1 MSDFNF
7 SFGFTTD
14 LTGLKS
20 LEKEFDTISRKI
32 DRIKDLKLN
41 PNVNTS
47 QLERLDRVQTALFGR
62 LDLIQR
68 AYVELDSAMNQAGS
82 EGKAL
87 ERVFVRL
94 TEAAARESR
103 VLGDLTGHFRN
114 VDVAM
119 EAMINPQ
126 LNSFLGNLELALNR
140 VSLAVENHSDAL
152 REENALT
159 QRNIDLKQAQMRAT
173 QASIEARRAATK
185 QTNAELE
192 TAGLLGLG
200 GDSGE
205 LLDRLSGTV
214 KQALISTPIYA
225 AAYAATANI
234 QSSIQDF
241 VQFDTVLNRI
251 AIVTGETTDSVRE
264 LKVAFMES
272 AKALSVSGVEYAKGT
287 QTFLAQGGA
296 AAKFAEDLTKAS
308 VQLANVTGTSTQ
320 DTSDYLTAIGNSFK
334 LIEQGPESIQKM
346 ADVLLY
352 LDNASATSADEIGQA
367 MRRAASSFESAGIS
381 YEKASAMIA
390 TSSEITRQAP
400 ERIGTAFKTMIETIQ
415 EVRKQGP
422 DSVKEFSSKIQ
433 ETIDQFPSLKGKL
446 TLFDETGTQMVDTTE
461 FLNQLQNTFQEI
473 KTTDPLAA
481 KAVMQAIGG
490 KENANILAALL
501 ESGDRY
507 EELYK
512 GIITKALGSAD
523 KAQEEYANSLEAQI
537 TKLKGAWEEFI
548 NELISNQAFSNILT
562 AIQRMVEG
570 IHFLLGDSNQLLKI
584 FGALAVLKFA
594 PAAVGR
600 LFTVEGGTTLVSI
613 IKNNIFDPKTKAL
626 FPKKEKEI
634 DNPDEMDRGEG
645 KGKIKVPKFLTSLT
659 PIREEIKSAESEI
672 NNTKKEIEIVRE
684 KRRAVNDQ
692 ITALTQEDVK
702 LLDKVKQDFDSRI
715 SDKLKG
721 VLSIP
726 AKYRTKREQKTVDRY
741 LEAVKNE
748 VTKIKEAN
756 GLMEKSKRLYQQ
768 FDDLNNELDLLG
780 YESSD
785 PDIARRSNKPSGKLQ
800 RQEAKKEG
808 LEDLAKSRSLGVKG
822 IRGLLGGGAAALVGL
837 AIEAISS
844 ALTDPRGIS
853 SMFENWMENI
863 GANLGSMLL
872 GALGMV
878 FAGPAGAIVGANL
891 GSWIGEWIQKAVTPD
906 KAAEENKKY
915 VDQNVK
921 KLAELEEKK
930 RKGIQLTKEERD
942 AYNNLTYELSGYS
955 DQVQKV
961 KNELKAMSDAQEAVV
976 NSSTA
981 YFDAI
986 ISGMDGT
993 AESLDNLIKKYG
1005 SYADAVQK
1013 VNVLEQAKAIEEFS
1027 NKYIKDEGER
1037 LNIAADINN
1046 AMISDNP
1053 AQAMLDIV
1061 AGNYS
1066 IAKAAEE
1073 DSSGAIKTA
1082 KEKLYSD
1089 VFMRRISP
1097 SEKYQKSAL
1106 TAESIKEGINK
1117 NPLSET
1123 IDALGELG
1131 KEYNFSVNTEKLKG
1145 EKDTEKVRK
1154 TIETIL
1160 NVIISAKD
1168 AKKKADL
1175 FNITKTEESAK
1186 AFNEEA
1192 TKVAGMLP
1200 KTSAT
1205 DVGFATSKKQTE
1217 TKLIGLREQEK
1228 QRQKKSAENFKAQ
1241 FPGIEDFQKTFEQQ
1255 IVIYE
1260 NTQNTEDKLSQINQ
1274 LVLDVE
1280 QSIRLTAAQ
1289 AGKPVKAMSEA
1300 EKEAMSNR
1308 MKFLFDDYIKAK
1320 LAAETYDQK
1329 LENATPELVQ
1339 FNPKAQ
1345 RPGPFIN
1352 VPGYNDKSN
1361 IAVGIEDLLAQI
1373 GTPLEVPEPVKESFN
1388 RPAELLELSQIDV
1401 AAEQNRIVKLINDKI
1416 QNIKDGNGTAEE
1428 KLKELEKLYS
1438 RRLKLLKSAKDSY
1451 KNALNISKKNL
1462 QDIVNQDKG
1471 ILKGIS
1477 LKEAGDGFF
1486 DENSIQRIRQRLELN
1501 VRSSQSGLAGLG
1513 EKTDQNNNSFVRA
1526 EKAVYNAEQALEK
1539 FNRAHSAYQTS
1550 VEKSNEANEA
1560 LTDTLRE
1567 QKKEIVSMQQEI
1579 LEIDLT
1585 EAFFG
1590 KNKSLDKIE
1599 QYFNLITAQQ
1609 NKYASALEKQLHLSK
1624 LQAQLDKDKLK
1635 YGTNPQLL
1643 AFQAKLNKAKDDGRK
1658 YSEEELKIIDS
1669 EYQVYLKQ
1677 VMLKRAE
1684 QQANAGTV
1692 LMRDAAG
1699 NWIYGAKPGEKG
1711 KEDVL
1716 DANEDL
1722 TDAIDDLN
1730 RQLEAAITNTN
1741 KSLLDTTKQLI
1752 GIEKEIALNTTIA
1765 NDKTGTYSDKE
1776 QKAAQERLKQLEGIQ
1791 QALRGQLM
1799 IDQDSLKNLADK
1811 ASVTAALGAA
1821 QATGAAATRDAILKE
1836 SDLEAAKKIATNLS
1850 ESSQALIT
1858 SQLAP
1863 VKDQVATLGT
1873 TLTNLDGALK
1883 VVSEKLAGKDGLKT
1897 DFENISDVSEKVIAA
1912 LGKEG
1917 KESTGLVG
1925 AINSVDSIIDETTAT
1940 IKEKLTKFDEDA
1952 RKTIKSINDA
1962 GKLFETSIKTAGD
1975 DAVKKIDAAAKKID
1989 TAVGK
1994 INAENAKPAP
2004 QPVVITQGLSQ
2015 EEVSKLAKKL
2025 SLETQKAQKIAEK
2038 DSAQDVLSSAN
2049 ANLKVATP
2057 GTSAYSSQTSIANAA
2072 NQRIKDLTSDISA
2085 IDKELKKY
2093 DTGGYTGDFSGGK
2106 IAMLHEKELVLNKE
2120 DTKNILN
2127 SVKIIREVAS
2137 SVNPKEIFSSIPSSE
2152 VSNST
2157 IINASFPNVS
2167 SSEEIR
2173 KAFAN
2178 MSNNAS
2184 QFAYRM
2190 RPAY

>member
-173 QASIEARRAATK
+173 QASVEARRVAAQQNTA
-185 QTNAELE
+185 QLAD
-192 TAGLLGLG
+192 AGLFG
-200 GDSGE
+200 GDANE
-205 LLDRLSGTV
+205 ILDRLGGTV

-234 QSSIQDF
+234 QTSIQSF
-241 VQFDTVLNRI
+241 IEFDTVLNRI
-251 AIVTGETTDSVRE
+251 AIVTSDTTANVRE
-264 LKVAFMES
+264 MKVAFMEA
-272 AKALSVSGVEYAKGT
+272 AKALSVSGIEYAKGT

-296 AAKFAEDLTKAS
+296 AAKYAEDLTKAA

-334 LIEQGPESIQKM
+334 LIDQGPASIQKM

-422 DSVKEFSSKIQ
+422 ESVKEFSSKIQ

-446 TLFDETGTQMVDTTE
+446 SLFDESGTKMVDTTE
-461 FLNQLQNTFQEI
+461 FLNQLQNTFEEI

-507 EELYK
+507 RELYE
-512 GIITKALGSAD
+512 GIVSDSLGSAE
-523 KAQEEYANSLEAQI
+523 KAQAEFANSLQAKINEM
-537 TKLKGAWEEFI
+537 KGAWEEFI
-548 NELISNQAFSNILT
+548 NSLISSEGFANILESLESI
-562 AIQRMVEG
+562 AG
-570 IHFLLGDSNQLLKI
+570 IMHTLLGDSNQLLKI
-584 FGALAVLKFA
+584 LGAIAV
-594 PAAVGR
+594 
-600 LFTVEGGTTLVSI
+600 I
-613 IKNNIFDPKTKAL
+613 
-626 FPKKEKEI
+626 
-634 DNPDEMDRGEG
+634 
-645 KGKIKVPKFLTSLT
+645 KFLPSATSGLL
-659 PIREEIKSAESEI
+659 SAESLLPGFIKKRIVDTEAKAIKNPFKSYDEDNPKANTAFIYSLKPLREELARSRQALRDVEGELAKEVAHNRRI
-672 NNTKKEIEIVRE
+672 NDLIIEEQNRAKFELAELRAIDQSVMNQVEKDELNRKIQDMRSRTTRVPDELHGALLETDVRQTE
-684 KRRAVNDQ
+684 LVERRGRLRGETGALESELESQRGRVSATRGTLGGIASAVAVG
-692 ITALTQEDVK
+692 ALTLVGDI
-702 LLDKVKQDFDSRI
+702 LSTPGDF
-715 SDKLKG
+715 
-721 VLSIP
+721 SI
-726 AKYRTKREQKTVDRY
+726 KD
-741 LEAVKNE
+741 LF
-748 VTKIKEAN
+748 
-756 GLMEKSKRLYQQ
+756 KS
-768 FDDLNNELDLLG
+768 FIDNIGSLLG
-780 YESSD
+780 S
-785 PDIARRSNKPSGKLQ
+785 
-800 RQEAKKEG
+800 
-808 LEDLAKSRSLGVKG
+808 
-822 IRGLLGGGAAALVGL
+822 ALVG
-837 AIEAISS
+837 
-844 ALTDPRGIS
+844 GVG
-853 SMFENWMENI
+853 M
-863 GANLGSMLL
+863 
-872 GALGMV
+872 ALG
-878 FAGPAGAIVGANL
+878 GPAGAIVGANL
-891 GSWIGEWIQKAVTPD
+891 GSWLGEWIQGKFDPSAMLAQKEELNKNVKAYAELQQKKIEGVALTKDEIELYSKLSIELAAYTEEVVNARNMIAALHEANKLVTQSSKEYYDSIAVALSGATEKYEKYGKAVER
-906 KAAEENKKY
+906 AA
-915 VDQNVK
+915 
-921 KLAELEEKK
+921 
-930 RKGIQLTKEERD
+930 
-942 AYNNLTYELSGYS
+942 
-955 DQVQKV
+955 
-961 KNELKAMSDAQEAVV
+961 
-976 NSSTA
+976 
-981 YFDAI
+981 
-986 ISGMDGT
+986 
-993 AESLDNLIKKYG
+993 
-1005 SYADAVQK
+1005 
-1013 VNVLEQAKAIEEFS
+1013 AIEQKQLLVDYV
-1027 NKYIKDEGER
+1027 NKYITDEEEKEK
-1037 LNIAADINN
+1037 IISDINE
-1046 AMISDNP
+1046 AM
-1053 AQAMLDIV
+1053 
-1061 AGNYS
+1061 
-1066 IAKAAEE
+1066 
-1073 DSSGAIKTA
+1073 SS
-1082 KEKLYSD
+1082 E
-1089 VFMRRISP
+1089 SP
-1097 SEKYQKSAL
+1097 SEAL
-1106 TAESIKEGINK
+1106 TDLVTGGKKKRGGGYKYESSKILQESYEDEDVAAKELRSQMRLKEVKSSEYFTKSGLTADVILK
-1117 NPLSET
+1117 NLETAPLESS
-1123 IDALGELG
+1123 IDKVADLG
-1131 KEYNFSVNTEKLKG
+1131 KEYGFSFPVDQLKKNEDKTLVKKSIENTLN
-1145 EKDTEKVRK
+1145 
-1154 TIETIL
+1154 TI
-1160 NVIISAKD
+1160 
-1168 AKKKADL
+1168 KAIAELDKRVKAL
-1175 FNITKTEESAK
+1175 MDDPTEEAK
-1186 AFNEEA
+1186 ALVDEQTKIVEGYSGANASEFIQVSSAESEA
-1192 TKVAGMLP
+1192 QKYRGILE
-1200 KTSAT
+1200 K
-1205 DVGFATSKKQTE
+1205 E
-1217 TKLIGLREQEK
+1217 T
-1228 QRQKKSAENFKAQ
+1228 QRQ
-1241 FPGIEDFQKTFEQQ
+1241 QKLEKEFF
-1255 IVIYE
+1255 
-1260 NTQNTEDKLSQINQ
+1260 DKLSFSDSFTYALVDRSHARFDVYAVEYDKIMKKYVGPERDKMLQAFYEKFADEVNLDSEQ
-1274 LVLDVE
+1274 LEGIMPYITNMLESFRTTNLAKANIAAPKPQVYMYNPRGVG
-1280 QSIRLTAAQ
+1280 QSTGPLTNIFSQMAQ
-1289 AGKPVKAMSEA
+1289 KQMNIPITAG
-1300 EKEAMSNR
+1300 
-1308 MKFLFDDYIKAK
+1308 
-1320 LAAETYDQK
+1320 
-1329 LENATPELVQ
+1329 ATP
-1339 FNPKAQ
+1339 
-1345 RPGPFIN
+1345 
-1352 VPGYNDKSN
+1352 SS
-1361 IAVGIEDLLAQI
+1361 
-1373 GTPLEVPEPVKESFN
+1373 TEPVKETFK
-1388 RPAELLELSQIDV
+1388 RPTDLLELSQIDV
-1401 AAEQNRIVKLINDKI
+1401 GAEQNRIVKLINDKI

-1428 KLKELEKLYS
+1428 KLKELEKLYL

-1539 FNRAHSAYQTS
+1539 FNKAHSAYQTS

-1579 LEIDLT
+1579 LEVDLT

-1897 DFENISDVSEKVIAA
+1897 DFENISDVSQKVIAA

-1925 AINSVDSIIDETTAT
+1925 AIKSVDTIIGKTKKAIET
-1940 IKEKLTKFDEDA
+1940 KLTEFDKAA
-1952 RKTIKSINDA
+1952 RTTIESINDA
-1962 GKLFETSIKTAGD
+1962 GKLFEKSITAAGD
-1975 DAVKKIDAAAKKID
+1975 KAVSAINKAASKIDASKAAVV
-1989 TAVGK
+1989 TAAVQ
-1994 INAENAKPAP
+1994 NAEK
-2004 QPVVITQGLSQ
+2004 
-2015 EEVSKLAKKL
+2015 
-2025 SLETQKAQKIAEK
+2025 KAQYEGVKSALQGDQAKYEAQIKSFQAE
-2038 DSAQDVLSSAN
+2038 
-2049 ANLKVATP
+2049 
-2057 GTSAYSSQTSIANAA
+2057 
-2072 NQRIKDLTSDISA
+2072 IKDLNTQIKTQKTLSNNPLNPAEIAALISKRSEA
-2085 IDKELKKY
+2085 EEGLESSIAYLEATKKALVKL

-2106 IAMLHEKELVLNKE
+2106 MAMLHEKELVLNKE

-2127 SVKIIREVAS
+2127 SVRIIREVAS